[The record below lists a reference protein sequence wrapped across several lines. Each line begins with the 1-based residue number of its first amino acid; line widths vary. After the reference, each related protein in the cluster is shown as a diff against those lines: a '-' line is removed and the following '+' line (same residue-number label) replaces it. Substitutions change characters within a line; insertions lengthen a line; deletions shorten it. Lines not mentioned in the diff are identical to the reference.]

1 VSGTT
6 LCSSLRPGSIAACGR
21 CRIRRLAIR
30 PSERRPRR
38 RAIVL
43 LVEPVTLRKPFK
55 ALPGDLATGNEA
67 GVPSP
72 APSRNE
78 IA

>member
-1 VSGTT
+1 M
-6 LCSSLRPGSIAACGR
+6 
-21 CRIRRLAIR
+21 
-30 PSERRPRR
+30 R
-38 RAIVL
+38 RAIVP

-72 APSRNE
+72 ARCRNE

>member
-1 VSGTT
+1 
-6 LCSSLRPGSIAACGR
+6 LRPNSASTAA
-21 CRIRRLAIR
+21 AIR
-30 PSERRPRR
+30 PSGQRHSR
-38 RAIVL
+38 RAIVP
-43 LVEPVTLRKPFK
+43 LVESETLRKPFK

-67 GVPSP
+67 GASPP